1 MGTGPNPYASNK
13 AILHMDRLIAIREH
27 KPTTPVHLH
36 FVISDLCQQACQFC
50 AYRIEDYTETFAVIE
65 PDGRVNHNPNRMI
78 PHEKAREILTDFAAM
93 GGKAVQFTGG
103 GEPTL
108 HPQCAE
114 LMSFARELGL
124 DIALVTNGVKLD
136 HDLRDVLL
144 QSRSEALPGVAQWTR
159 ISIDAGNPETY
170 TSIRRVPV
178 AHWARMFNN
187 LRALVSERN
196 AAKAPLVIGVGFVV
210 TRENWREVLD
220 CARIVSGLGVDNL
233 RISAFFQPQNAVY
246 FRDFHAEAAD
256 LCRETEKLSD
266 ENFQVINNFGSRVAD
281 LELESPDYKRCAYQ
295 NFTAYIGGDQNV
307 YRCCVLSFTERGTVG
322 SLKDQTLSQLW
333 KSEARHQD
341 YENFDARQCP
351 RCQFNDKNHD
361 INRMI
366 DELPVMHGNFV

>member
-1 MGTGPNPYASNK
+1 
-13 AILHMDRLIAIREH
+13 
-27 KPTTPVHLH
+27 
-36 FVISDLCQQACQFC
+36 
-50 AYRIEDYTETFAVIE
+50 
-65 PDGRVNHNPNRMI
+65 
-78 PHEKAREILTDFAAM
+78 
-93 GGKAVQFTGG
+93 
-103 GEPTL
+103 
-108 HPQCAE
+108 
-114 LMSFARELGL
+114 
-124 DIALVTNGVKLD
+124 
-136 HDLRDVLL
+136 
-144 QSRSEALPGVAQWTR
+144 
-159 ISIDAGNPETY
+159 
-170 TSIRRVPV
+170 
-178 AHWARMFNN
+178 
-187 LRALVSERN
+187 
-196 AAKAPLVIGVGFVV
+196 VV
-210 TRENWREVLD
+210 TRDNWREVLD
-220 CARIVSGLGVDNL
+220 CARIVSGIGVDNL

-246 FRDFHAEAAD
+246 FRDFHVEAAD